1 MGADNLESQV
11 MNNFFGS
18 ENKSNLFGKKK
29 SDGMPTYE
37 QQTAGQNLA
46 IPKLDRTATTI
57 KAPLTKTADINT
69 DAYLKKKRQADI
81 FNKLGGLAEG
91 AKSIFSIKAPQAA
104 PEMDD
109 DKKILGMA
117 PTTFWLVL
125 TGLVLTTA
133 TIVILK
139 NGKSVKTT

>member
-18 ENKSNLFGKKK
+18 EEKSNWFGKTN
-29 SDGMPTYE
+29 SDGMPTYA
-37 QQTAGQNLA
+37 QQTVGQNLA
-46 IPKLDRTATTI
+46 IPKLNRTATTI
-57 KAPLTKTADINT
+57 QAPLTKTSNINT

-81 FNKLGGLAEG
+81 FNKLGGLAEK
-91 AKSIFSIKAPQAA
+91 AKSIYSIKTPQAA

-125 TGLVLTTA
+125 TGLALTTA

-139 NGKSVKTT
+139 NKKSIKTT